1 MSILLPLIAAG
12 VGMASGARKA
22 AIERD
27 NQRRTTQLRAE
38 QIRSSPWTNRQNF
51 EQIQYA
57 STDPFS
63 AMASGAIGGAM
74 TGVTLGKSLK
84 GMGFGQEAIDAA
96 QAAAPDA
103 AKQMASGMQNSTSM
117 YAKDALFA
125 PQAIASQKPTELQ
138 QLFGVTPDPLMT
150 RGGKPSLYAFLG
162 GGQ

>member
-74 TGVTLGKSLK
+74 TGVTFVMCTHLTML
-84 GMGFGQEAIDAA
+84 A
-96 QAAAPDA
+96 Q
-103 AKQMASGMQNSTSM
+103 
-117 YAKDALFA
+117 L
-125 PQAIASQKPTELQ
+125 
-138 QLFGVTPDPLMT
+138 
-150 RGGKPSLYAFLG
+150 
-162 GGQ
+162 